1 MLEPFFQWMESVGV
15 YSASPLIGPIVNLI
29 HLLCMVTFIGALLI
43 VDLRL
48 MGAGLTGRPVREIAR
63 DAQPWLVG
71 GFLGLVLTGIPAL
84 MSTATLQYP
93 NRIFWFKMYLLAA
106 ACIFTMTVRRGMTQ
120 TDEVQGALPKL
131 VGLLSIVAW
140 LGVAASARLIML
152 L

>member
-1 MLEPFFQWMESVGV
+1 MESVGV
-15 YSASPLIGPIVNLI
+15 YSASPLIGPIVNLV

-48 MGAGLTGRPVREIAR
+48 MGTGLTGRPVREIAR
-63 DAQPWLVG
+63 DAQPWLAG
-71 GFLGLVLTGIPAL
+71 GFIGLVLTGIPAV
-84 MSTATLQYP
+84 MSTATLQYT
-93 NRIFWFKMYLLAA
+93 NRMFWFKMYLLAV
-106 ACIFTMTVRRGMTQ
+106 ACVFTITVRRRMTQ
-120 TDEVQGALPKL
+120 TDEVRGALPRI